1 MTRKR
6 PEISR
11 TGGLVCTDDVLH
23 AWCEA
28 KETKEIV
35 CSTIPA
41 QYRSVLYL
49 PTRGGGIREGDET
62 TAYGAQLLVLG
73 SILYDLSMSCRA
85 PLVCG

>member
-23 AWCEA
+23 AFCEA
-28 KETKEIV
+28 KGTKEIV

-41 QYRSVLYL
+41 QYRSVLHL
-49 PTRGGGIREGDET
+49 PTRGGGEYERET
-62 TAYGAQLLVLG
+62 RRLPTALNC
-73 SILYDLSMSCRA
+73 LYSGLYYMTY
-85 PLVCG
+85 L

>member
-35 CSTIPA
+35 CSTIP
-41 QYRSVLYL
+41 VLYL
-49 PTRGGGIREGDET
+49 PTRREESTRGRRDDCLQHS
-62 TAYGAQLLVLG
+62 TACTRVY
-73 SILYDLSMSCRA
+73 SI
-85 PLVCG
+85 